1 MRRYECGCRVDTEL
15 QEYRE
20 YLIEK
25 FHNAEFPKFA
35 EEAVHKAPILALLQD
50 PGNSDAERTKVCSI
64 GNEDTTSTNQREV
77 IEKVGINRNKIV
89 FWNFFAS
96 FDIGKNFGIESQEEW
111 AKETEKLIG
120 CMPKLEVVLVC
131 GEKAWK
137 GMRFVK
143 LDKNIALI
151 AAPHPSGRGLSQPRA
166 KVRLENAWEQAR
178 DIIK

>member
-1 MRRYECGCRVDTEL
+1 MDTEL

-25 FHNAEFPKFA
+25 HNAEFPKFA
-35 EEAVHKAPILALLQD
+35 KDAVHTAPVLALLQD
-50 PGNSDAERTKVCSI
+50 PGNSGAEVRRVCSI
-64 GNEDTTSTNQREV
+64 ENPDQTSRNQKKAIENAGIDTN
-77 IEKVGINRNKIV
+77 NIV
-89 FWNFFAS
+89 FWNFYAS
-96 FDIGKNFGIESQEEW
+96 FDIGKNFGIKSQVTW
-111 AKETEKLIG
+111 AKETEKLIDI
-120 CMPKLEVVLVC
+120 MREDLRVVVVC

-166 KVRLENAWEQAR
+166 KDRLENAWKRAR

>member
-1 MRRYECGCRVDTEL
+1 VDTEL
-15 QEYRE
+15 QEYRK

-25 FHNAEFPKFA
+25 HNAEFPEFA
-35 EEAVHKAPILALLQD
+35 KDAVHTAPVLVLLQD
-50 PGNSDAERTKVCSI
+50 PGNSGAEDSRACSI
-64 GNEDTTSTNQREV
+64 DNDDQTSRNQRMA
-77 IEKVGINRNKIV
+77 IDSSGIDTADIV

-111 AKETEKLIG
+111 AEEVEKLIG
-120 CMPKLEVVLVC
+120 DMPKLEVVLVC

-151 AAPHPSGRGLSQPRA
+151 AAPHPSGRGLSQPKA
-166 KVRLENAWEQAR
+166 EKRLKDAWKQAR